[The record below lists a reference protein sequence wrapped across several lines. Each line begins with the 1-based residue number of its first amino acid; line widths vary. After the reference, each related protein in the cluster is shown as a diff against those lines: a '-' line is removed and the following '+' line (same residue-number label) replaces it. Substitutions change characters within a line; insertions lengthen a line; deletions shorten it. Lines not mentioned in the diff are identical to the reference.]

1 MIFVVTDDQ
10 QCRHNQLREGVPFV
24 TVRHNA
30 RDGTRVSDGDDFL
43 TENPFA
49 RQYGEAKILE
59 IGGGTTDVQPTADMR
74 DPESSA

>member
-1 MIFVVTDDQ
+1 MIFVVADDQ
-10 QCRHNQLREGVPFV
+10 QCRHDQLREGVPFV

-30 RDGTRVSDGDDFL
+30 RDGTRVFDRDDFL

-74 DPESSA
+74 DLEFSA

>member
-1 MIFVVTDDQ
+1 MNFDVADDQ
-10 QCRHNQLREGVPFV
+10 PHMHDQSREGVPFA

-30 RDGTRVSDGDDFL
+30 RDGTRVFDGDDFL

-59 IGGGTTDVQPTADMR
+59 IGEGTTDVRLTADMR
-74 DPESSA
+74 DPESSV

>member
-1 MIFVVTDDQ
+1 MNFDVTNDQQRRDDQ
-10 QCRHNQLREGVPFV
+10 VCKGVRFA
-24 TVRHNA
+24 TAKHSA
-30 RDGTRVSDGDDFL
+30 RDGTRVFDGDDFL

-59 IGGGTTDVQPTADMR
+59 IGGGTPDVQLTADTR